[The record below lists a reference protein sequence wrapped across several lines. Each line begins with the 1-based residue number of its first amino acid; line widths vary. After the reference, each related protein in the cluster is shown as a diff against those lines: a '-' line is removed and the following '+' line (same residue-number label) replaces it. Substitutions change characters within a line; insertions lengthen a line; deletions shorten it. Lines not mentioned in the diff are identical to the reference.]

1 MGASFAFTV
10 FRIIPIIQYLGI
22 PSKKESE
29 LCMLEYK
36 WAEFK
41 DPQLEEEYYNTEV
54 KSALSYFIAI
64 VMTLGVLYFLFIIPD
79 SYNLADRRLVT
90 YVFINRATFLLL
102 ITAFCFFLKK
112 IKRYKYAAYLITV
125 YMFLFVLSYLHIV
138 SLYPDPNY
146 LIKCFDIIVITLGF
160 FLVPNLWRLKLIA
173 TLFLVV
179 AFLVF
184 VYYRMDVSGWS
195 FAAGAVYIFIVMLM
209 SAAWSYRVEYYKRQ
223 HFADMRKLQHVVVT
237 DSLTGAYNRSK
248 FLVEMEKNL
257 AAYEKEQA
265 DFSLI
270 LFDIDD
276 FKLINDRYGHLTG
289 DRVLKEFVSVINKNI
304 RATDVLVR
312 WGGEEFVLLL
322 PNTANTQA
330 TEVANKIQNLIRG
343 YDFGI
348 AEKVTCSSGIVSAED
363 GATAEALFAK
373 VDSLMYR
380 AKKKRK
386 A

>member
-1 MGASFAFTV
+1 MREF
-10 FRIIPIIQYLGI
+10 
-22 PSKKESE
+22 
-29 LCMLEYK
+29 K

-41 DPQLEEEYYNTEV
+41 DPEMEEEYFNYEV
-54 KSALSYFIAI
+54 KSTISYFLAI
-64 VMTLGVLYFLFIIPD
+64 VLTLGVLYFLFIIPD
-79 SYNLADRRLVT
+79 SRNIGDKRLVT
-90 YVFINRATFLLL
+90 YMLINRSIFLLL
-102 ITAFCFFLKK
+102 IFAFCYFLKK

-125 YMFLFVLSYLHIV
+125 YMFLFVLSYLHII
-138 SLYPDPNY
+138 SLYPEPNY
-146 LIKCFDIIVITLGF
+146 LIKCYDIMIITIGF
-160 FLVPNLWRLKLIA
+160 FLVPNLWRFKVFA
-173 TLFLVV
+173 ALFLAA
-179 AFLVF
+179 AFLTF
-184 VYYRMDVSGWS
+184 AHYRMGVTGWS
-195 FAAGAVYIFIVMLM
+195 FAAGAVYIFIVILM
-209 SAAWSYRVEYYKRQ
+209 SAIWSYRVEFYKRR
-223 HFADMRKLQHVVVT
+223 HFADMRELQRVVVT
-237 DSLTGAYNRSK
+237 DPLTGAYNRGK

-330 TEVANKIQNLIRG
+330 TEVAYKIQNLIRG

-348 AEKVTCSSGIVSAED
+348 AERVTCSFGIVSAED